1 MLIPKKD
8 WKVYNFKG
16 NELSRQVT
24 GNYSALRV
32 FLSIRY
38 RKGEI
43 QLCNTVSSYTNCCF
57 TEKKDTRSPYMTLMA
72 DNCECYKLHLPGCD
86 CYILTKAFEDNYRDS
101 QLHLITELPEE
112 VIDHCETELTLEG
125 YIGNLITLLS
135 TFLDKSAA
143 GPCNSFRYLDVLY
156 VLLSIKLESSGC
168 INRDMIVKVANV
180 SIHYNINN
188 HTTLYFECSTIE
200 EVDTALNSI
209 IYKTMHLE
217 PSDYF
222 YKYDELRNELCKKL
236 SKFIID
242 S

>member
-8 WKVYNFKG
+8 WKVYSFKG

-43 QLCNTVSSYTNCCF
+43 QLYNTVSSYTNCCF
-57 TEKKDTRSPYMTLMA
+57 TEKKDTRSPYMKKMA
-72 DNCECYKLHLPGCD
+72 DSCECYKLHLPGCD
-86 CYILTKAFEDNYRDS
+86 CYILTEAFEDNYRDS

-125 YIGNLITLLS
+125 YTNNLITLLS
-135 TFLDKSAA
+135 TFLDKSTE
-143 GPCNSFRYLDVLY
+143 GSRNSFRYLEAKRV
-156 VLLSIKLESSGC
+156 VMSIELRSS
-168 INRDMIVKVANV
+168 INRDMTVKVNKV
-180 SIHYNINN
+180 FINYNIYPPM
-188 HTTLYFECSTIE
+188 LCFSCSTIE
-200 EVDTALNSI
+200 SVDTALNSI
-209 IYKTMHLE
+209 IYRTMHLE
-217 PSDYF
+217 PGNYF
-222 YKYDELRNELCKKL
+222 YEYDELRNELCKKL

>member
-125 YIGNLITLLS
+125 YTNNLITVLS
-135 TFLDKSAA
+135 TFLDKSTT
-143 GPCNSFRYLDVLY
+143 GPCNSFRYLEAKRRVMWIELRG
-156 VLLSIKLESSGC
+156 S
-168 INRDMIVKVANV
+168 INRDITVKADKVL
-180 SIHYNINN
+180 INYDIN
-188 HTTLYFECSTIE
+188 HLNKLYFDCSTIE

-209 IYKTMHLE
+209 IYNTMHLE

-222 YKYDELRNELCKKL
+222 YEYDELRNELCRKL

>member
-43 QLCNTVSSYTNCCF
+43 QLYNTMSSYTNCCF
-57 TEKKDTRSPYMTLMA
+57 TEKKDTRSPYMTKTT
-72 DNCECYKLHLPGCD
+72 DSCECYKLHLPGCD
-86 CYILTKAFEDNYRDS
+86 CYILTKAFEDSSKNS
-101 QLHLITELPEE
+101 QLHLVTELPEE
-112 VIDHCETELTLEG
+112 MIDHWETELTLEG
-125 YIGNLITLLS
+125 YANNLITVLS
-135 TFLDKSAA
+135 TFLDKFTDVPYNRFS
-143 GPCNSFRYLDVLY
+143 YLEAKRTVMLIE
-156 VLLSIKLESSGC
+156 LKSS
-168 INRDMIVKVANV
+168 INRDMTVKVNKV
-180 SIHYNINN
+180 SISYNIN
-188 HTTLYFECSTIE
+188 HRPMLYFSCSTIE

-217 PSDYF
+217 PDDYF
-222 YKYDELRNELCKKL
+222 YEYDELRNELCRKL

>member
-8 WKVYNFKG
+8 WKVYKFKG

-24 GNYSALRV
+24 RAGSVVRE

-43 QLCNTVSSYTNCCF
+43 QLCHTVTSYNNCCF
-57 TEKKDTRSPYMTLMA
+57 TEKKDTRSPYMTKISDA
-72 DNCECYKLHLPGCD
+72 CECYRLHLRGYD
-86 CYILTKAFEDNYRDS
+86 CYVLTEAFEDDYKNSHLD
-101 QLHLITELPEE
+101 LITELPEE
-112 VIDHCETELTLEG
+112 MVDHETELTLEG
-125 YIGNLITLLS
+125 YTNNLITVLS
-135 TFLDKSAA
+135 TFLDKSTM
-143 GPCNSFRYLDVLY
+143 GYCNSFRYLEAKRRVMWIELKG
-156 VLLSIKLESSGC
+156 S
-168 INRDMIVKVANV
+168 INRDMTVKASKVL
-180 SIHYNINN
+180 INYDIN
-188 HTTLYFECSTIE
+188 HLNKLYFDCSTIE

-217 PSDYF
+217 PGDYF
-222 YKYDELRNELCKKL
+222 YEYNELRNELCKKL